1 MCFVTEPTGMG
12 YVESKTSHDARW
24 KTKTKKKRH
33 GKNLLQ
39 WLKEYEGTNFRES
52 SIQLVI
58 DPNCYLNLLILTIR
72 NRPNDLYPSQKN
84 LLNIAKKTLSKSDF
98 YYQKKQYINISL
110 TLEPNALLLRVQN
123 EESSYLAGAILKT
136 EDQIHELLRLVW
148 TD

>member
-12 YVESKTSHDARW
+12 YVESKTSHDAQW

>member
-1 MCFVTEPTGMG
+1 M
-12 YVESKTSHDARW
+12 
-24 KTKTKKKRH
+24 
-33 GKNLLQ
+33 
-39 WLKEYEGTNFRES
+39 KEYEGTNFRES

>member
-58 DPNCYLNLLILTIR
+58 APNCYLNLLILTIR